1 MTRSRISLPS
11 TSAPRGLTRRAA
23 TTFAF
28 ASISALVLA
37 GCGGSGDDAGTDSG
51 SGGDGAKKEVIA
63 AIFSGPT
70 NDADYNA
77 VGLKALKAAESAG
90 AKISFSE
97 KVAVPD
103 VEARLTEAVGDGAT
117 VVWTHG
123 SQFYD
128 ATAKVAKN
136 NPDVNFIAE
145 YDGVPKDQPANVWT
159 IDRQFH
165 LGFYGMGV
173 FASKLSKTG
182 TVGYVGGLS
191 LPFSMAE
198 VHAMEQA
205 IKDTGATTK
214 VKPVWTGDFNDAAKA
229 QQFSTQLLGQG
240 ADVIVGS
247 LNVGSTGTFQAFE
260 GRAEGDGWVTAKYT
274 DKAAAAGKH
283 YAGSLEYD
291 FDKPLADV
299 LGKIGSGE
307 EKGNY
312 LLGFDTGVTIKVADG
327 VPADVKAAV
336 DKAMNDVKS
345 GAVKVKLDTAKIG

>member
-1 MTRSRISLPS
+1 MTRSRLTLPTS
-11 TSAPRGLTRRAA
+11 SAPRGLTRRAA
-23 TTFAF
+23 TTLAF

-37 GCGGSGDDAGTDSG
+37 GCGGAEDDASGD
-51 SGGDGAKKEVIA
+51 GGDGGGGEKQVIA

-90 AKISFSE
+90 AEISFSE

-260 GRAEGDGWVTAKYT
+260 GRPAGDGWVTAKYT
-274 DKAAAAGKH
+274 DKAAAAGEH
-283 YAGSLEYD
+283 YAGSVVYD

-299 LGKIGSGE
+299 LAKIKAGE

-312 LLGFDTGVTIKVADG
+312 LLGFDTGVTIKMATA
-327 VPADVKAAV
+327 VPADAKAAV
-336 DKAMNDVKS
+336 EKAMSDVKS
-345 GAVKVKLDTAKIG
+345 GAVKVELNTEKIG

>member
-1 MTRSRISLPS
+1 MTRSRLSLPS

-23 TTFAF
+23 TTLAF

-37 GCGGSGDDAGTDSG
+37 GCGGGDSGDAG
-51 SGGDGAKKEVIA
+51 SGGDGGGEKQVIA

-90 AKISFSE
+90 AEISFSE

-173 FASKLSKTG
+173 FASKAEQDRHRRLRRWSVAAVLDGRGPRHGAGHQRHRRDDEDQARLDRRLQRRRQG
-182 TVGYVGGLS
+182 TAVLHPGSSARAPTSSSARSTSARPAPSRPSRDVPRATAGS
-191 LPFSMAE
+191 PRSTPTRPRPPASTTRAASSTTSTSRSPTSSARSR
-198 VHAMEQA
+198 VARRR
-205 IKDTGATTK
+205 ATTSS
-214 VKPVWTGDFNDAAKA
+214 A
-229 QQFSTQLLGQG
+229 ST
-240 ADVIVGS
+240 
-247 LNVGSTGTFQAFE
+247 
-260 GRAEGDGWVTAKYT
+260 
-274 DKAAAAGKH
+274 
-283 YAGSLEYD
+283 
-291 FDKPLADV
+291 
-299 LGKIGSGE
+299 
-307 EKGNY
+307 
-312 LLGFDTGVTIKVADG
+312 
-327 VPADVKAAV
+327 PA
-336 DKAMNDVKS
+336 
-345 GAVKVKLDTAKIG
+345 

>member
-1 MTRSRISLPS
+1 MTRSRSPLTSS
-11 TSAPRGLTRRAA
+11 TAPGRLTRRAA

-37 GCGGSGDDAGTDSG
+37 GCGGSEDADTGAG
-51 SGGDGAKKEVIA
+51 SGDGGGDKQVIA

-77 VGLKALKAAESAG
+77 IGLQALKVAESDG
-90 AKISFSE
+90 AEISFSE
-97 KVAVPD
+97 KVAVTD

-145 YDGVPKDQPANVWT
+145 YDGLPKDQPANVWT

-182 TVGYVGGLS
+182 TIGYVGGLS

-205 IKDTGATTK
+205 IKDTGASTTI
-214 VKPVWTGDFNDAAKA
+214 KPVWTGDFNDAAKA

-247 LNVGSTGTFQAFE
+247 LNQGSTGTFQAFE
-260 GRAEGDGWVTAKYT
+260 GRPAGDGWVTAKYT
-274 DKAAAAGKH
+274 DKSAAAGEH

-291 FDKPLADV
+291 FEKPLTDV
-299 LGKIGSGE
+299 LAKIAGGE

-312 LLGFDTGVTIKVADG
+312 LLGFDTGVTINVADG

-336 DKAMNDVKS
+336 DKAMEDVKS
-345 GAVKVKLDTAKIG
+345 GAVKVELNTAKIG

>member
-1 MTRSRISLPS
+1 MTRSRSPLS
-11 TSAPRGLTRRAA
+11 TLTSGRPTRRAA
-23 TTFAF
+23 TTLAF

-37 GCGGSGDDAGTDSG
+37 GCGGSDDGSDAASG
-51 SGGDGAKKEVIA
+51 KDGGNDKAVVA

-77 VGLKALKAAESAG
+77 VGLQALEAAKAAG
-90 AKISFSE
+90 AETSFSE

-145 YDGVPKDQPANVWT
+145 YDGIPKDQPANVWT

-165 LGFYGMGV
+165 LGFYGIGIL
-173 FASKLSKTG
+173 ASKLSKTG

-205 IKDTGATTK
+205 IDDAGASTT

-229 QQFSTQLLGQG
+229 QQFTTQLLGQG

-247 LNVGSTGTFQAFE
+247 LNQGATGTFQAFE
-260 GRAEGDGWVTAKYT
+260 GRAAGDGWVTAKYT
-274 DKAAAAGKH
+274 DKSAAAGPH
-283 YAGSLEYD
+283 YAASVEYD
-291 FDKPLADV
+291 FTKPLAEV
-299 LGKIGSGE
+299 LAKIKAGE

-312 LLGFDTGVTIKVADG
+312 LLGFDTGVTIKLADS
-327 VPADVKAAV
+327 VPADAKAAVEKAMADVKA
-336 DKAMNDVKS
+336 
-345 GAVKVKLDTAKIG
+345 GTVKVKLDTTKIG

>member
-1 MTRSRISLPS
+1 MTRSRSPLASS
-11 TSAPRGLTRRAA
+11 TAPGRLTRRAA

-37 GCGGSGDDAGTDSG
+37 GCGGSEDGDTAAGDG
-51 SGGDGAKKEVIA
+51 DGGGDKQVIA

-77 VGLKALKAAESAG
+77 IGLQALKVAESAG
-90 AKISFSE
+90 AEISFSE
-97 KVAVPD
+97 KVAVTD

-145 YDGVPKDQPANVWT
+145 YDGLPKDQPANVWT

-182 TVGYVGGLS
+182 TIGYVGGLS

-205 IKDTGATTK
+205 IKDTGASTTI
-214 VKPVWTGDFNDAAKA
+214 KPVWTGDFNDAAKA

-260 GRAEGDGWVTAKYT
+260 GRPAGDGWVTAKYT
-274 DKAAAAGKH
+274 DKSAAAGEH

-291 FDKPLADV
+291 FEKPLIDV
-299 LGKIGSGE
+299 LAKITDGE

-336 DKAMNDVKS
+336 DKAMEDVKS
-345 GAVKVKLDTAKIG
+345 GAVKVELNTAKIG

>member
-1 MTRSRISLPS
+1 MTRSRSPL
-11 TSAPRGLTRRAA
+11 TTLTAPGRLSRRAA
-23 TTFAF
+23 TTLAF
-28 ASISALVLA
+28 ASVSALVLA
-37 GCGGSGDDAGTDSG
+37 GCGGGEEGTDG
-51 SGGDGAKKEVIA
+51 ADGGDGGDGKAVVA

-77 VGLKALKAAESAG
+77 VGLAALNAAKAAG
-90 AKISFSE
+90 AEVSFTE

-165 LGFYGMGV
+165 LGFYGIGV
-173 FASKLSKTG
+173 LASKLSKTG
-182 TVGYVGGLS
+182 TIGYVGGLS

-205 IKDTGATTK
+205 VKDSGASTAI
-214 VKPVWTGDFNDAAKA
+214 KPVWTGDFNDAAKA
-229 QQFSTQLLGQG
+229 QQFTTQLLGQG

-260 GRAEGDGWVTAKYT
+260 GRAAGDGWVTAKYT
-274 DKAAAAGKH
+274 DKSAAAGEH
-283 YAGSLEYD
+283 YAGSVVYD
-291 FDKPLADV
+291 FEKPLADV
-299 LGKIGSGE
+299 LAKIKAGE

-312 LLGFDTGVTIKVADG
+312 PLGFDTGVTIKLAEG
-327 VPADVKAAV
+327 VPADAKAAV
-336 DKAMNDVKS
+336 DKAMADVKA
-345 GAVKVKLDTAKIG
+345 GTVKVELNTAKIG

>member
-1 MTRSRISLPS
+1 MTRSRISIPS
-11 TSAPRGLTRRAA
+11 TTAPRGLTRRAA
-23 TTFAF
+23 TTLAF

-37 GCGGSGDDAGTDSG
+37 GCGGAEEGGDTGGSGD
-51 SGGDGAKKEVIA
+51 GGDKQVIA

-77 VGLKALKAAESAG
+77 VGLTALKAAESAG
-90 AKISFSE
+90 AEISFSE

-103 VEARLTEAVGDGAT
+103 VEARLNEAVGDGAT

-205 IKDTGATTK
+205 VKDTGATTTI
-214 VKPVWTGDFNDAAKA
+214 KPVWTGDFNDAAKA

-247 LNVGSTGTFQAFE
+247 LNQGSTGTFQAFE
-260 GRAEGDGWVTAKYT
+260 GRAAGDGWVTAKYT
-274 DKAAAAGKH
+274 DKAAAAGEH
-283 YAGSLEYD
+283 YAGSLVYD
-291 FDKPLADV
+291 FNKPLADV
-299 LGKIGSGE
+299 LAKIKAGE

-312 LLGFDTGVTIKVADG
+312 LLGFDTGVTIKMADG
-327 VPADVKAAV
+327 VPADAKAAV
-336 DKAMNDVKS
+336 DKAMADVKS
-345 GAVKVKLDTAKIG
+345 GAVKVELNTEKIG

>member
-1 MTRSRISLPS
+1 MTRTRIPVPS
-11 TSAPRGLTRRAA
+11 SSAPRGLTRRAA
-23 TTFAF
+23 TTLAF

-37 GCGGSGDDAGTDSG
+37 GCGGAEEGGETG
-51 SGGDGAKKEVIA
+51 GEGGDKQVIA

-77 VGLKALKAAESAG
+77 IGLAALKAAETAG
-90 AKISFSE
+90 AEISYSE
-97 KVAVPD
+97 KVAVTD

-128 ATAKVAKN
+128 ATAKVAED
-136 NPDVNFIAE
+136 NPDVSFIAE
-145 YDGVPKDQPANVWT
+145 YDGIPKDQPANVWT

-205 IKDTGATTK
+205 IKDTGASTK

-240 ADVIVGS
+240 ADVVVGS
-247 LNVGSTGTFQAFE
+247 LNQGSTGTFQAFE
-260 GRAEGDGWVTAKYT
+260 GRPAGDGWVTAKYT
-274 DKAAAAGKH
+274 DKSAAAGEH
-283 YAGSLEYD
+283 YAGSVVYD
-291 FDKPLADV
+291 FEKPLADV
-299 LGKIGSGE
+299 LAKIAAGE

-312 LLGFDTGVTIKVADG
+312 LLGFDTGVTIKMADG
-327 VPADVKAAV
+327 VPADAKAAV
-336 DKAMNDVKS
+336 EKAMADVKS
-345 GAVKVKLDTAKIG
+345 GAVKVELNTAKIG

>member
-1 MTRSRISLPS
+1 MTRSRSPFTTS
-11 TSAPRGLTRRAA
+11 TAPGRLTRRAA

-37 GCGGSGDDAGTDSG
+37 GCGGGEEADTGTGEGDSG
-51 SGGDGAKKEVIA
+51 GEKQVIA

-77 VGLKALKAAESAG
+77 IGLKALKVAESDG
-90 AKISFSE
+90 AEISFSE
-97 KVAVPD
+97 KVAVTD

-145 YDGVPKDQPANVWT
+145 YDGLPKDQPANVWT

-182 TVGYVGGLS
+182 TIGYVGGLS

-205 IKDTGATTK
+205 IKDTGASTTI
-214 VKPVWTGDFNDAAKA
+214 KPVWTGDFNDAAKA

-247 LNVGSTGTFQAFE
+247 LNQGSTGTFQAFE
-260 GRAEGDGWVTAKYT
+260 GRPAGDGWVTAKYT
-274 DKAAAAGKH
+274 DKSAAAGEH

-291 FDKPLADV
+291 FDKPLTDV
-299 LGKIGSGE
+299 LDKISGGE

-336 DKAMNDVKS
+336 DKAMEDVKS
-345 GAVKVKLDTAKIG
+345 GAVKVELNTTKIG

>member
-1 MTRSRISLPS
+1 MIRSRS
-11 TSAPRGLTRRAA
+11 TLSTTTFARVTRRAA
-23 TTFAF
+23 TTLAF

-37 GCGGSGDDAGTDSG
+37 GCGGGSDDATNTGT
-51 SGGDGAKKEVIA
+51 GGGGGASKAVIA

-77 VGLKALKAAESAG
+77 IGLDALNAAKAAG
-90 AKISFSE
+90 AEVSYTE

-128 ATAKVAKN
+128 ATAKVATS

-145 YDGVPKDQPANVWT
+145 YDGIPKDQPANVWT

-165 LGFYGMGV
+165 LGFYGIGV
-173 FASKLSKTG
+173 LASKLSKTG

-198 VHAMEQA
+198 VHAMEQSV
-205 IKDTGATTK
+205 KDSSASTTI
-214 VKPVWTGDFNDAAKA
+214 KPVWTGDFNDAAKA
-229 QQFSTQLLGQG
+229 QQFTTQLLGQG

-247 LNVGSTGTFQAFE
+247 LNQGATGTFQAFE
-260 GRAEGDGWVTAKYT
+260 GRAAGDGWVTAKYT
-274 DKAAAAGKH
+274 DKSAAAGPH
-283 YAGSLEYD
+283 YAGTVEYD
-291 FDKPLADV
+291 FKKPLAEV
-299 LGKIGSGE
+299 LAKIKGGE

-312 LLGFDTGVTIKVADG
+312 PLGFDTGVTIKLADG
-327 VPADVKAAV
+327 VPADAKAAV
-336 DKAMNDVKS
+336 EKAMSDVKS
-345 GAVKVKLDTAKIG
+345 GAVKVELNTTKIG